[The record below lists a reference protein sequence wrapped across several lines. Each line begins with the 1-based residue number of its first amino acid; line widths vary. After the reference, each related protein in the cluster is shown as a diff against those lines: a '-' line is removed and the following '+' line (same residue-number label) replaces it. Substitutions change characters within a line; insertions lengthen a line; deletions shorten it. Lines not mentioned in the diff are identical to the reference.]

1 MTTVTQQVDPARL
14 PQTWRDVVSPPDDI
28 VERTLRHL
36 RDLPPG
42 VLDTDAL
49 ARLVGAV
56 ADDPDTWTPLVVVDP
71 DRRRYRLVYEDDRLD
86 LWVLSWMPGQATG
99 LHDHGVSGVALT
111 TVQGSVTERHLVIGG
126 EPTRRILTP
135 GTVHTGPAGYIHAV
149 GHDEGAPAVTI
160 HAYSPPLVQVGQYR
174 ARPDGQVWR
183 EPQHGRQE
191 LLDHT
196 IDLDDGRVG

>member
-1 MTTVTQQVDPARL
+1 MSTSPQVDVNLL
-14 PQTWRDVVSPPDDI
+14 PQSWQEVMSPPEETI
-28 VERTLRHL
+28 QRMQRHL
-36 RDLPPG
+36 ATTPDG

-49 ARLVGAV
+49 AKLVGDVV
-56 ADDPDTWTPLVVVDP
+56 ADRETWEPLVVVDP
-71 DRRRYRLVYEDDRLD
+71 ERRRYRLVYEDDRLD

-111 TVQGSVTERHLVIGG
+111 AAQGSVEERHLVIGA

-135 GTVHTGPAGYIHAV
+135 GPVYTGASGYIHAV
-149 GHDEGAPAVTI
+149 GHDSGAPAVTI

-174 ARPDGQVWR
+174 ATPDGQIWR
-183 EPQHGRQE
+183 EIQHGRQE

-196 IDLDDGRVG
+196 IELD

>member
-1 MTTVTQQVDPARL
+1 MSTAPRQVDVARL
-14 PQTWRDVVSPPDDI
+14 PQSWRDIVSPPDRI
-28 VERTLRHL
+28 VERTKHHL
-36 RDLPPG
+36 RDLPSG

-49 ARLVGAV
+49 AQLVGDV
-56 ADDPDTWTPLVVVDP
+56 AADRLTWEPLVVVDP

-99 LHDHGVSGVALT
+99 LHDHGASAVALT
-111 TVQGSVTERHLVIGG
+111 AAHGSVVEQHLVIGA

-135 GTVHTGPAGYIHAV
+135 GTVHTGPSGYIHAV

-160 HAYSPPLVQVGQYR
+160 HAYSPPLLHVGQYR
-174 ARPDGQVWR
+174 AGDDGRIWR
-183 EPQHGRQE
+183 EIQHGRQE

-196 IDLDDGRVG
+196 IDLG